1 MVLHCFTLLVVHK
14 IVIKLMRY
22 FLLLQE
28 DTREFIGEL
37 KVKVIR
43 GINLAVRDLLTS
55 DPYVIL
61 NLGRQVS

>member
-1 MVLHCFTLLVVHK
+1 
-14 IVIKLMRY
+14 MRY
-22 FLLLQE
+22 ILLSQE

-37 KVKVIR
+37 KVKIVR